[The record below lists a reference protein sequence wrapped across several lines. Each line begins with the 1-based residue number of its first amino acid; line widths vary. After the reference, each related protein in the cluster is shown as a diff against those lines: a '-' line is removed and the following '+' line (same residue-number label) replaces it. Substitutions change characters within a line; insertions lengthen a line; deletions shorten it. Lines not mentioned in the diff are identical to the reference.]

1 MIFKENER
9 LKNEWKNN
17 RNSVERSSIGSGT
30 LMNPNKLGLG
40 LSVGVPTGNISTSSK
55 NLNLQK
61 MNIQNP
67 AMMRQGAA
75 LGLTSNISN
84 LNGKKS
90 LNTTGHHSS
99 LRVSQ

>member
-40 LSVGVPTGNISTSSK
+40 LVVGSTTVNIAPSSK
-55 NLNLQK
+55 NLNLSK

-67 AMMRQGAA
+67 AMMRQGVS
-75 LGLTSNISN
+75 LGLNSNISI
-84 LNGKKS
+84 NGKKS
-90 LNTTGHHSS
+90 LNTTG
-99 LRVSQ
+99 Q

>member
-40 LSVGVPTGNISTSSK
+40 LTVGATTGNISTSSK

-67 AMMRQGAA
+67 SMMRQGVA
-75 LGLTSNISN
+75 LGLNSNISN
-84 LNGKKS
+84 LNGKKN
-90 LNTTGHHSS
+90 LNTTG
-99 LRVSQ
+99 Q

>member
-40 LSVGVPTGNISTSSK
+40 LVVGSTTVNIAPSSK
-55 NLNLQK
+55 NLNLSK

-67 AMMRQGAA
+67 AMMRQGVA
-75 LGLTSNISN
+75 LGLNSNISI
-84 LNGKKS
+84 NGKKN
-90 LNTTGHHSS
+90 LNTTG
-99 LRVSQ
+99 Q

>member
-1 MIFKENER
+1 MIFTENER

-40 LSVGVPTGNISTSSK
+40 LVVGSTTVNIAPSSK
-55 NLNLQK
+55 NLNLSK

-75 LGLTSNISN
+75 LGLNSNISI
-84 LNGKKS
+84 NGKKNLS
-90 LNTTGHHSS
+90 TTG
-99 LRVSQ
+99 Q

>member
-40 LSVGVPTGNISTSSK
+40 LVVGSTTVNIAPSSK
-55 NLNLQK
+55 NLNLSK

-67 AMMRQGAA
+67 AMMRQGVA
-75 LGLTSNISN
+75 LGLNSNISI
-84 LNGKKS
+84 NGKKS
-90 LNTTGHHSS
+90 LNTTG
-99 LRVSQ
+99 Q

>member
-1 MIFKENER
+1 MIFDLEKEKARWQMEYDSLLSYKRDQDDIIQNLERRKDMIFKENER

-61 MNIQNP
+61 MNI
-67 AMMRQGAA
+67 
-75 LGLTSNISN
+75 
-84 LNGKKS
+84 
-90 LNTTGHHSS
+90 
-99 LRVSQ
+99 